1 MLAPR
6 LLGVA
11 KKCKGC
17 GEGLDIGDAF
27 CAHCGAGGLFT
38 GGMTRKPVTP
48 YAVRKETFIPKVDA
62 KKQQA
67 LLQKLNFKKL
77 AGTLLSSA
85 ARDAAKMALLPRHR
99 IEWSD
104 VELKVSNVRLYRCSL
119 RAEAAHRQSEIGE
132 GAFAIVYEGMLRGD
146 RLVAV
151 KEMKYQEAT
160 ADQLRD
166 FAAEVSVLATLVH
179 PNIVEFVGACM
190 DPQHMLLVMELVGGG
205 DAMILLARD
214 DVQITW
220 ARR

>member
-1 MLAPR
+1 M
-6 LLGVA
+6 
-11 KKCKGC
+11 
-17 GEGLDIGDAF
+17 
-27 CAHCGAGGLFT
+27 
-38 GGMTRKPVTP
+38 
-48 YAVRKETFIPKVDA
+48 
-62 KKQQA
+62 
-67 LLQKLNFKKL
+67 
-77 AGTLLSSA
+77 
-85 ARDAAKMALLPRHR
+85 
-99 IEWSD
+99 
-104 VELKVSNVRLYRCSL
+104 
-119 RAEAAHRQSEIGE
+119 
-132 GAFAIVYEGMLRGD
+132 YEGMLRGE

-220 ARR
+220 ARRSVTRVGVCDCPTEQLLQQTELVVRRGQWHGVLARS